1 MMIGLEVVGQSYVKL
16 LLMGLHMNIW
26 RERERERERENAH
39 YFALKPYWQ
48 CKYQGLFT
56 CQERTVKLKLN

>member
-26 RERERERERENAH
+26 RERERERTLLCIKTLLAMQISGAFYMPGKNS
-39 YFALKPYWQ
+39 K
-48 CKYQGLFT
+48 T
-56 CQERTVKLKLN
+56 

>member
-26 RERERERERENAH
+26 RERERKRKRERTLLCIKTLLAMQISGAFYMPGKNS
-39 YFALKPYWQ
+39 K
-48 CKYQGLFT
+48 T
-56 CQERTVKLKLN
+56 